1 MECYAC
7 MTLPSPGLDDTLFDT
22 VLTFAVTTWSHCQ
35 ESLMNR
41 IVLLIDRAYPNLKAL
56 GRRITQLK
64 TML

>member
-1 MECYAC
+1 
-7 MTLPSPGLDDTLFDT
+7 
-22 VLTFAVTTWSHCQ
+22 
-35 ESLMNR
+35 MNR